1 MREIR
6 RAHEANVVVAG
17 GKTVMIW
24 GDYCQ
29 ISALVD
35 LGVEVLLE

>member
-6 RAHEANVVVAG
+6 RAHEVNVVMAEA
-17 GKTVMIW
+17 KTVIIL
-24 GDYCQ
+24 GGYCQ

-35 LGVEVLLE
+35 FGVEVLLE